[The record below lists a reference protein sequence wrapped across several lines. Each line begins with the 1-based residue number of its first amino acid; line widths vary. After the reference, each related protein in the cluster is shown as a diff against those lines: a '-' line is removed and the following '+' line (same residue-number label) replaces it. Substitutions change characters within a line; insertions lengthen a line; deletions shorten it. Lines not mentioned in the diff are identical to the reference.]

1 MYREPKAVST
11 NYTGLDYTIMS
22 HNHAVLGRIIQHDLL
37 DELVTGEAGAIAR
50 YLRHASKLYAGRP
63 HTAVLV

>member
-1 MYREPKAVST
+1 
-11 NYTGLDYTIMS
+11 MS